1 MSGAF
6 PYGVVP
12 KMRALP
18 ARRAVVVSVL
28 DVGTSKIACLVARL
42 RPVRARTVGRRRIRS
57 GCSGIITYSF
67 LMLPE

>member
-1 MSGAF
+1 MSGGAF

-12 KMRALP
+12 KMRPLP

-42 RPVRARTVGRRRIRS
+42 RPVDHERGHVVLRAVLQPAHGRAALRA
-57 GCSGIITYSF
+57 G
-67 LMLPE
+67 P